1 MKDVNEL
8 KILQKKIIEKNNKIN
23 KISMIITLIVMM
35 CFISLVYVYGELDGA
50 IFLGIIFFVIIISFG
65 ITAATKGTVNGKDI
79 ALFNQNFKEL
89 FVLKALNDNF
99 DDVNFTPERGFE
111 ESFIN
116 KIGMLDTADRYHSND
131 LFSAKY
137 NGIDFQQ
144 ADIHTEDRYEDNEGH
159 VSYITRFKGRYMI
172 FEFNKTFKA
181 NVSVASKGFS
191 SASLPRKKKFHEV
204 KMEDVEFNKC
214 FKVYSENEYDA
225 FYILT
230 PHFME
235 KLKELNN
242 KVNGELL
249 FGFVDNKLHIAVDN
263 YDDSFE
269 HDVFVEID
277 EVSIEN
283 EILKDIKLI
292 TDFVKDL
299 DLENDLFRKEV

>member
-50 IFLGIIFFVIIISFG
+50 MFFGIIFVVIMISFI

-79 ALFNQNFKEL
+79 KLFNQNFKKL
-89 FVLKALNDNF
+89 FVLKALEDNF
-99 DDVNFTPERGFE
+99 DDVNFTPEQGFD

-116 KIGMLDTADRYHSND
+116 KIGMFDTADRYSSND
-131 LFSAKY
+131 WFSAKY
-137 NGIDFQQ
+137 NDISFQH
-144 ADIHTEDRYEDNEGH
+144 ADIHTEDRHEDSEGH
-159 VSYITRFKGRYMI
+159 VSYTTRFLGRYMI

-181 NVSVASKGFS
+181 NVSVANKGFS
-191 SASLPRKKKFHEV
+191 SVSLPRKKKFHEV

-214 FKVYSENEYDA
+214 FKVYAENEYDA

-235 KLKELNN
+235 KLKVLNN
-242 KVNGELL
+242 KVNAELL